1 MLHALAGFHH
11 QVAHRVTNHLPQHDQ
26 HGWYLGISPPCQT
39 GQFFHHEGIHPR
51 TIADY
56 IASCLIFNLCTQA
69 QPPFT
74 LQLPASDNEEN
85 TPSASPMQSCL
96 YRWWTQLSSS
106 ESAPPSLLMQASLG
120 NPAPAPTPDNTWPA
134 NDTTPLE
141 LGPCANTKLHPCPC
155 ADQKSHLCPPVGSYL
170 SSNSSDSS
178 PRYAMINCACVYMPN
193 LNCALLLPSRTR

>member
-1 MLHALAGFHH
+1 MLLCGSERWVVTPTMLHALAGFHH

-74 LQLPASDNEEN
+74 LQLPASDNKEN
-85 TPSASPMQSCL
+85 TPSASPMQSRL
-96 YRWWTQLSSS
+96 YRWWTQPSS
-106 ESAPPSLLMQASLG
+106 ESAHAG
-120 NPAPAPTPDNTWPA
+120 
-134 NDTTPLE
+134 E
-141 LGPCANTKLHPCPC
+141 LGQSSTCPYTRQYM
-155 ADQKSHLCPPVGSYL
+155 ASQGYHSIGAWSLCQH
-170 SSNSSDSS
+170 
-178 PRYAMINCACVYMPN
+178 
-193 LNCALLLPSRTR
+193 